1 MVNVTIGGRCLGS
14 RIARS
19 AALRRPTSSTR
30 CLRRRSPGPADRGAA
45 LALEQGHVRPEDPL
59 GARHVHGA
67 RAVGPGADRSCDARA
82 DDGRDQQ
89 LGEAEAAHPDTRIV
103 VEDGGIGREYDE
115 DPLGGRDDDGPIFP
129 AGDVDPRLP
138 VQAAVVGVIGPRG
151 EPVASG
157 VDAARAA

>member
-1 MVNVTIGGRCLGS
+1 MYDLRTRSVLDTFTGRALSGPVRTARVT
-14 RIARS
+14 
-19 AALRRPTSSTR
+19 
-30 CLRRRSPGPADRGAA
+30 
-45 LALEQGHVRPEDPL
+45 LEQTTIVISSWGKRK
-59 GARHVHGA
+59 R
-67 RAVGPGADRSCDARA
+67 
-82 DDGRDQQ
+82 
-89 LGEAEAAHPDTRIV
+89 AHPDTRIV
-103 VEDGGIGREYDE
+103 AEDGGIGREYDE